1 MWDPLTGQVVSV
13 VLLMWD
19 PPLGQVVSVVVVNVG
34 PSWTSCVS
42 GGC

>member
-1 MWDPLTGQVVSV
+1 MWDL
-13 VLLMWD
+13 
-19 PPLGQVVSVVVVNVG
+19 PLGQVVSVVVVNVG

>member
-1 MWDPLTGQVVSV
+1 
-13 VLLMWD
+13 MWD

-34 PSWTSCVS
+34 PSSWTSCIG

>member
-13 VLLMWD
+13 V
-19 PPLGQVVSVVVVNVG
+19 VVSVG
-34 PSWTSCVS
+34 PSYWTSCVS

>member
-1 MWDPLTGQVVSV
+1 
-13 VLLMWD
+13 MWD